1 MSLSTQEN
9 KYIADIIIELR
20 DKKNITDLILN
31 LLLTTFTNVRCATKC
46 VLDDFP
52 IKKFTKIVKEFW
64 RSTIVQVQMP

>member
-31 LLLTTFTNVRCATKC
+31 
-46 VLDDFP
+46 
-52 IKKFTKIVKEFW
+52 
-64 RSTIVQVQMP
+64 